1 MSFATKKLFFQPK
14 TIMAKISYELSTKIN
29 KNGESEILLNIQP
42 ERGVHYRMKS
52 GVFVSPENYGRLMKA
67 GRITSVDYLMEL
79 EDKLLDAFP
88 CDKTKALHILD
99 MVKNS
104 DNLLAIYDNFVRNRM
119 IEKQLTFGTQQIY
132 NCVRV
137 ILNEMI
143 GGKCVSVKCID
154 TDFLNDFI
162 KKMIDKGL
170 TNVTQ
175 TNYFR
180 VLKVFL
186 GHLEKQGMIDHKVML
201 YKPHFK
207 VGNNDVVFLTHN
219 ELYRLVGLELKGTE
233 STVRDLFCI
242 QCFTG
247 LRYSD
252 LINIRKENIR
262 EDANGKYISL
272 LTKKTTQ
279 RLQIYFN
286 STACEIL
293 ERYNWTLP
301 HFNGKRM
308 NSRLPEIARKA
319 GIDGDVEIVSFVG
332 GERKVEHKRKWEC
345 IKTHCG
351 RRTFICLCIE
361 NGVPTTVIRAIT
373 GHKQLSSFERYVG
386 VGSKTKSD
394 VVAKLEI

>member
-1 MSFATKKLFFQPK
+1 
-14 TIMAKISYELSTKIN
+14 MAKISYELSSKIN

-88 CDKTKALHILD
+88 CEKTKALHILD

-104 DNLLAIYDNFVRNRM
+104 DNLLAIYDKFVSSRV
-119 IEKQLTFGTQQIY
+119 IEKGLTLGTEQMY
-132 NCVRV
+132 HSVRV
-137 ILNEMI
+137 ILDEMVD
-143 GGKCVSVKCID
+143 GKPVSTKCIN
-154 TDFLNDFI
+154 TEFLNEFI
-162 KKMIDKGL
+162 RVMVDKGL
-170 TNVTQ
+170 SNVTQ

-186 GHLEKQGMIDHKVML
+186 SHLEKQGMIDHKVML
-201 YKPHFK
+201 YKPKFR
-207 VGNNDVVFLTHN
+207 VAENDVVFLSHN
-219 ELYRLVGLELKGTE
+219 ELYRLVGLDLKKKNE
-233 STVRDLFCI
+233 RIVRDIFVV
-242 QCFTG
+242 QCLTG

-252 LINIRKENIR
+252 MVNIRKENIR

-272 LTKKTTQ
+272 LTKKTNQ
-279 RLQIYFN
+279 RIQTYFN
-286 STACEIL
+286 TTVCEIL
-293 ERYNWTLP
+293 ETYDWTLP
-301 HFNGKRM
+301 HFKIETVNK
-308 NSRLPEIARKA
+308 RLPDIAKKA
-319 GIDGDVEIVSFVG
+319 GIDGDVETISYIGTKRVI
-332 GERKVEHKRKWEC
+332 EHKRKWEC
-345 IKTHCG
+345 IRSHTA

-361 NGVPTTVIRAIT
+361 NGVPTTVIRSIT

-386 VGSKTKSD
+386 VGNKTKSD